1 MGRRKQSIQKLD
13 AFFLGVQATTS
24 ELGPCEKREIAIVVA
39 REALQSEVCKLAGGW
54 RLLFHFLD
62 ELLME
67 ILGYVKSLRA
77 EVQQLREELA
87 EVRRSESGDNL
98 T

>member
-1 MGRRKQSIQKLD
+1 LGRKPSIQKLD
-13 AFFLGVQATTS
+13 AFFMSVQATS
-24 ELGPCEKREIAIVVA
+24 GDVSRYEKREIAIVVA

-54 RLLFHFLD
+54 RLLFHYLD
-62 ELLME
+62 DLLIE

-77 EVQQLREELA
+77 EVQELREELA
-87 EVRRSESGDNL
+87 EVRRSESGDNV